1 MPIKNTEDSMEEL
14 NVVLIGDISG
24 NIDEGMKKITWHFY
38 REISKYNNV
47 MVVTP
52 LELIKN
58 KNKIKAFKPDILH
71 YVTGPS
77 IYSFVLLRYAK
88 GYLKKA
94 KTIVSA
100 THPNNLIS
108 KKLISKFKPD
118 LVLVQAEDIKNFFED
133 INIPI
138 RYFPNGV
145 DTSKFKPVNEEKKA
159 EFRIKYGLES
169 GKFALL
175 HVGNLRK
182 GRNLDFLQEISGD
195 NEIQIILVTSTTIK
209 GEKKVYNLIKSSSN
223 IKLIDYYVKDIQ
235 EIYNASDVYIFPVTK
250 RPYAVEIPLS
260 VLEAMACNL
269 PVITTKFA
277 GLPVFFKEG
286 EGLIF
291 VENIKELVKSVYYI
305 KDNKESIKIN
315 TRNKVLRYSWE
326 NLGAQLNSIYH
337 QLVSRR
343 VNE

>member
-1 MPIKNTEDSMEEL
+1 MEDKVEKL
-14 NVVLIGDISG
+14 NVVLIGDISA

-38 REISKYNNV
+38 QEISKYNNV
-47 MVVTP
+47 IVATP

-58 KNKIKAFKPDILH
+58 KNKIKAFRPDILH

-77 IYSFVLLRYAK
+77 MYSFVLLGYAK
-88 GYLKKA
+88 RYLKKA

-118 LVLVQAEDIKNFFED
+118 LVLVQAEDIKKIFEG
-133 INIPI
+133 INIPT

-145 DTSKFKPVNEEKKA
+145 DTSKFKPVNEEEKF
-159 EFRIKYGLES
+159 EYRIKYGLKS
-169 GKFALL
+169 GKFTLL

-182 GRNLDFLQEISGD
+182 GRNLDFLQEISKD

-209 GEKKVYNLIKSSSN
+209 EEREVYNLIKTSPN
-223 IKLIDYYVKDIQ
+223 IKLIDRYIKDVQ
-235 EIYNASDVYIFPVTK
+235 ELYNASDVYIFPVTK
-250 RPYAVEIPLS
+250 RPYAVEVPLS

-277 GLPVFFKEG
+277 GLPVFVKEG

-291 VENIKELVKSVYYI
+291 VENMKELIKSVYYL
-305 KDNKESIKIN
+305 KNNKKNIKID
-315 TRNKVLRYSWE
+315 TRDKVLRYSWE
-326 NLGAQLNSIYH
+326 KLGAHLNSIYH
-337 QLVSRR
+337 QLMYSGR